1 MSVTVSA
8 KIPEELKHELE
19 KADIN
24 VDAVIRTALE
34 AEVRQRRRERLSERA
49 AEFNKDSQECINSED
64 VVDLV
69 RMDRTERRR

>member
-1 MSVTVSA
+1 VTVSA